1 MRVRRHVATETDLE
15 LDVSKYIAALIR
27 GDPVSIFKDSCPY
40 IYGAWLSWLIV
51 TADCSPLQA
60 VVAAFDAVV
69 SLNTENAKIYR
80 EISGCLPLRLVM
92 FSWYGQLMP
101 LIKKPKRPG
110 GHVGKLTIRQQFQ
123 SMLMC
128 DLTVKS
134 PMMLSVYSVEAET
147 IV

>member
-1 MRVRRHVATETDLE
+1 MRVCRHVATEADLE

-80 EISGCLPLRLVM
+80 EISGCLPLRFGYVQLVWAIDA
-92 FSWYGQLMP
+92 FN
-101 LIKKPKRPG
+101 K
-110 GHVGKLTIRQQFQ
+110 
-123 SMLMC
+123 
-128 DLTVKS
+128 
-134 PMMLSVYSVEAET
+134 EAEEAGRSCRKTYHTAT
-147 IV
+147 ISIDAYV